1 MGLKI
6 TSEIYTDGGTTSDA
20 YVNIETVKV
29 SKSGTINAFLNLYLN
44 EEARLADPTKTVT
57 SQQVYSRVGK
67 TDDSAFTLTGNV
79 YEVAYALTKEKLE
92 AFGLTVIDSI

>member
-20 YVNIETVKV
+20 YVNIEAVKV

-67 TDDSAFTLTGNV
+67 VEDPSIAVSGNA
-79 YEVAYALTKEKLE
+79 YEVAYAIAKEKLK